1 MARYFGQATPTEL
14 RDLERNAVRAT
25 NKQMSKAAAML
36 QAAFDG
42 KTRYAWFGGWALKL
56 RGSERETRD
65 LDLLVLATDVRQV
78 RAILSPYSWPILSY
92 YEIMGSIQERMFVD
106 IGENGQLVG
115 VDIVLSGQLNTP
127 DLGDEDSLELIT
139 PHFATPQGN
148 QVPVIP
154 LTWQVE
160 GKLGTWIS
168 RQKQSDFQD
177 LTFLFRK
184 YGNEIRTWSEHLS
197 ENWRRE
203 FYDVFKLDNSKEACK
218 NMKKV
223 LRLD

>member
-78 RAILSPYSWPILSY
+78 RAILSPY
-92 YEIMGSIQERMFVD
+92 
-106 IGENGQLVG
+106 
-115 VDIVLSGQLNTP
+115 
-127 DLGDEDSLELIT
+127 
-139 PHFATPQGN
+139 
-148 QVPVIP
+148 
-154 LTWQVE
+154 
-160 GKLGTWIS
+160 
-168 RQKQSDFQD
+168 
-177 LTFLFRK
+177 
-184 YGNEIRTWSEHLS
+184 
-197 ENWRRE
+197 NW
-203 FYDVFKLDNSKEACK
+203 
-218 NMKKV
+218 
-223 LRLD
+223 